1 MTESRRYKAFISYSH
16 ADEAHASWLQRALE
30 RYRTP
35 KALLRS
41 RPDLP
46 ARLYPIFRDSSE
58 LASSTDLSESIQ
70 RAMDDSDAL
79 VVICSPAARASR
91 WVNEEIRRFRASGRG
106 ERIFCLIVAGSPEPD
121 AVDCAFP
128 TALLQ
133 DDSGNAL
140 HEPLAADLTAAGGG
154 KRDAMLRI
162 AAGLLDVGID
172 QLKRRDAQRQA
183 RFWASIATGSLL
195 VTALTIGL
203 ALYATQARREAEIRR
218 AQAENLI
225 TFMLGDLRKSLEP
238 IGQLE
243 LLDSVGNQAMAYF
256 AAIGEHGTEREMLE
270 RAKALKQIG
279 DVRFNQGELEPALA
293 AFRQALSQTR
303 ALYDADPRNN
313 DYLFE
318 LGQAEF
324 WVGYVAWQRGD
335 LDSAY
340 QSMQRYMEH
349 SRELSRRAPGNDD
362 YLLELSYA
370 YSNLGSVALAQDRP
384 AVALEEFRA
393 GLALAESLLAKS
405 PADYDL
411 AFNVADTRSWIGT
424 TLLELGRLA
433 EGREEFAK
441 AVAVMHPFH
450 QGGQDKR
457 ASYNYCRLL
466 ILQADADINRGAVA
480 EARRALEESVGV
492 YRKLLE
498 NDPSNTTWL
507 YNALTAE
514 TQLLSLVPPGQW
526 TARELAS
533 LERIESKL
541 AGSSTVDASDK
552 DYLRLK
558 FRVRY
563 LRDVL
568 LLRQGDAQAALRA
581 ARQTQQEWRAASR
594 GKAMVSDFRLTEA
607 RIEQV
612 LGSARAATGD
622 VSGAGETWQA
632 AADRV
637 DGTPTA
643 NLSLLAIRR
652 LLAIDL
658 GDTARANEIGARLE
672 AAGYRDP
679 RTDPGYTSRF
689 PL

>member
-16 ADEAHASWLQRALE
+16 ADEAHASWLQGALE

-35 KALLRS
+35 KSLRRS

-46 ARLYPIFRDSSE
+46 DRLYPIFRDTAE
-58 LASSTDLSESIQ
+58 LATSTDLSESIQ
-70 RAMDDSDAL
+70 RAMDASDAL

-106 ERIFCLIVAGSPEPD
+106 DRIFCMIVAGSPEPGSI
-121 AVDCAFP
+121 DCAFP

-133 DDSGNAL
+133 DDAGNAL
-140 HEPLAADLTAAGGG
+140 HEPLAADVTADATG

-162 AAGLLDVGID
+162 AAGLLDVGVD
-172 QLKRRDAQRQA
+172 ELKQRDAQRQA
-183 RFWASIATGSLL
+183 RFWALVATGSLL
-195 VTALTIGL
+195 VTSLTIGL
-203 ALYATQARREAEIRR
+203 ALYAMHARREAEIRR

-225 TFMLGDLRKSLEP
+225 AFMLGDLRESLEK
-238 IGQLE
+238 IGKLE
-243 LLDSVGNQAMAYF
+243 LLDSIGNQAMAYF
-256 AAIGEHGTEREMLE
+256 AAIGEQGTEREMLE

-303 ALYDADPRNN
+303 ALYDADPHNN

-335 LDSAY
+335 LGSAY
-340 QSMQRYMEH
+340 QSMQRYMEY
-349 SRELSRRAPGNDD
+349 SRELTRRVPDDDD

-393 GLALAESLLAKS
+393 GLVLAESLLAKR
-405 PADYDL
+405 PGDYDL
-411 AFNVADTRSWIGT
+411 AFNVSDTRSWIGS

-433 EGREEFAK
+433 EGRQEFAK

-466 ILQADADINRGAVA
+466 ILQADADISRGAVG
-480 EARRALEESVGV
+480 EARRALDESLGI

-498 NDPSNTTWL
+498 TDPSNTIWL

-514 TQLLSLVPPGQW
+514 THLLSLVPPGRW
-526 TARELAS
+526 TAREFAGLDHVESTLAS
-533 LERIESKL
+533 L
-541 AGSSTVDASDK
+541 STTDASDK
-552 DYLRLK
+552 DYIRLK

-563 LRDVL
+563 LRDVML
-568 LLRQGDAQAALRA
+568 LHQGDAQAALRS
-581 ARQTQQEWRAASR
+581 ARQTQEEWRMASG

-607 RIEQV
+607 RIEEV

-622 VSGAGETWQA
+622 VSGARETWQA
-632 AADRV
+632 ATDLV
-637 DGTPTA
+637 DATPTD

-658 GDTARANEIGARLE
+658 GDTARANEIATQLE

-679 RTDPGYTSRF
+679 RTDADYTSRF
-689 PL
+689 RP

>member
-183 RFWASIATGSLL
+183 RFWAFIATGSLL

-256 AAIGEHGTEREMLE
+256 AAIGEHGTEKEMLE

-349 SRELSRRAPGNDD
+349 SRELTRRLPDNDD
-362 YLLELSYA
+362 FLLELSYA

-466 ILQADADINRGAVA
+466 ILQADADINRGAVG

-514 TQLLSLVPPGQW
+514 IHLLSLVPPGQW
-526 TARELAS
+526 TARELAG

-581 ARQTQQEWRAASR
+581 ARQTQQEWRVASR
-594 GKAMVSDFRLTEA
+594 GKAMASDFRLTEA